1 MLINIK
7 EERLLIV
14 IEDLIFEQ
22 IKFIL
27 EKPLSASA
35 LLIGKT
41 FYNP

>member
-1 MLINIK
+1 MLMNIK
-7 EERLLIV
+7 EEKSLIV

-41 FYNP
+41 FNSP